1 MAPPDPA
8 DPLGEL
14 RERLRATQEAAARL
28 AGDEARVPPQG
39 WAAPPRGDGAPGLDT
54 DLAALAAA
62 VAALREL
69 VPPELQQQV
78 ADLIRQVLLL
88 VRAILDRWIERLEA
102 ERGAEPEGEDIPI
115 ARAASAESLEPADDV
130 APRRAVDVE
139 VHEVVLA
146 RAQDELDLV
155 VGGPRGLG
163 VQRADRRGHAIV
175 LPAVDE
181 QHGDAQR

>member
-1 MAPPDPA
+1 MPPADPA

-28 AGDEARVPPQG
+28 AGDDARVPPQG
-39 WAAPPRGDGAPGLDT
+39 WAAAPRGSDGAPGLDE

-88 VRAILDRWIERLEA
+88 IRAILDRWIERLDG
-102 ERGAEPEGEDIPI
+102 ERGAEPDVEDIPI
-115 ARAASAESLEPADDV
+115 A
-130 APRRAVDVE
+130 
-139 VHEVVLA
+139 
-146 RAQDELDLV
+146 
-155 VGGPRGLG
+155 
-163 VQRADRRGHAIV
+163 
-175 LPAVDE
+175 
-181 QHGDAQR
+181 